1 MARTSAPHLRCM
13 PAQRR
18 QRRSEIPGLY
28 SDSTEKW
35 ASASAASQRFPK
47 LSHTQRNPWSTGI
60 HNGTSHAQRRLKA
73 AVSHCCSSRLLT
85 PNVKFRRAAILCSR
99 RKGVDR
105 IHRSTLSVTTSKFM
119 KKTVF
124 WSWQSDLSPA
134 VTKNFIRDAL
144 AQALEKVTAELQLEM
159 ADRLELDH
167 DTKGEAGL
175 VEIVSTIFKKIE
187 DCQIFVADITPIT
200 AIVDGTTETKKVI
213 PNPNVMLELGYA
225 MREVGPQRVI
235 TVANLAFGGKPEEM
249 PFDLRH
255 RRGAITYH
263 LKDAKDPSIERI
275 RKDLIR
281 QLVAALTT
289 NLAAPRE
296 DQVIRNPMPVLSITA
311 AEGVPDV
318 FIVHQDVQLSD
329 VPSLADIKT
338 KTPLKT
344 KEQQNGP
351 ASPMELLSLPPV
363 FPGSKRRKPFKE
375 WTEDELR
382 GYNMR
387 AESYY
392 HSYVAYLES
401 LREYRLLKQRAVT
414 IHLVVSN
421 DGTRPATD
429 VRAFVTFPEGIL
441 VYENDDLPKAPEQ
454 PDPPPFVP
462 NGWES
467 TTIVSPYPSYRLSK
481 PERIAADH
489 RSISFNADK
498 IQQRFHRSIEQ
509 FTIVMNTQA
518 DIRPFEASYQIFADE
533 LPQRTT
539 GTLRFEVRQA
549 DGIQDQSH

>member
-1 MARTSAPHLRCM
+1 
-13 PAQRR
+13 
-18 QRRSEIPGLY
+18 
-28 SDSTEKW
+28 
-35 ASASAASQRFPK
+35 
-47 LSHTQRNPWSTGI
+47 
-60 HNGTSHAQRRLKA
+60 
-73 AVSHCCSSRLLT
+73 
-85 PNVKFRRAAILCSR
+85 
-99 RKGVDR
+99 
-105 IHRSTLSVTTSKFM
+105 M

-200 AIVDGTTETKKVI
+200 AIVDGTETKKVI

-263 LKDAKDPSIERI
+263 LQDAKDPSIERI
-275 RKDLIR
+275 RKDLVK

-296 DQVIRNPMPVLSITA
+296 AQVIRNPMPVLSIA
-311 AEGVPDV
+311 ATEGVPDV
-318 FIVHQDVQLSD
+318 FIVHQEVQLSD

-344 KEQQNGP
+344 KEQQNEP
-351 ASPMELLSLPPV
+351 VSPTELFSLQP
-363 FPGSKRRKPFKE
+363 FLLGSRRRKPFKE

-387 AESYY
+387 VESYY
-392 HSYVAYLES
+392 DSYVAYLEC
-401 LREYRLLKQRAVT
+401 LREYRLFKPRAVT

-421 DGTRPATD
+421 EGTRPATD
-429 VRAFVTFPEGIL
+429 VRATVTFPDGIL
-441 VYENDDLPKAPEQ
+441 VYENDDLPKAPER

-462 NGWES
+462 YGFES
-467 TTIVSPYPSYRLSK
+467 TTIVSPYPGYQLIK
-481 PERIAADH
+481 TNRIAEDR
-489 RSISFNADK
+489 RSIFFNADK
-498 IQQRFHRSIEQ
+498 IQQGFQRSIEQ
-509 FTIVMNTQA
+509 FTIMMNTQA
-518 DIRPFEASYQIFADE
+518 DIRPFEASYQISADE
-533 LPQRTT
+533 LPQRAT
-539 GTLRFEVRQA
+539 GTLRFVARQA
-549 DGIQDQSH
+549 DDIQDQSH